1 MGFRIP
7 SLEVPT
13 CRGRLGRGDGRDTVI
28 WDTLAFKPKGV
39 RLTDSGEPRRSKSQ
53 RKRESLALQALGDS
67 LVALTSNDLARV
79 PMWPE
84 LEVAVA
90 DTRGLQRAA
99 RRRQIRYIARLL
111 REGDPDAIAEALD
124 TVRRPGRR
132 EALRQRRL
140 ERLRD
145 ELASGDRSPADLR
158 AAVPELDFQQL
169 RHLVAAARRERET
182 GQGARSERRLFR
194 FLRDSGLDAVDV
206 FGGTGH
212 IGTPPARG

>member
-1 MGFRIP
+1 MA
-7 SLEVPT
+7 
-13 CRGRLGRGDGRDTVI
+13 D
-28 WDTLAFKPKGV
+28 A
-39 RLTDSGEPRRSKSQ
+39 RS
-53 RKRESLALQALGDS
+53 
-67 LVALTSNDLARV
+67 
-79 PMWPE
+79 
-84 LEVAVA
+84 
-90 DTRGLQRAA
+90 LQRAA

-182 GQGARSERRLFR
+182 GQGTGSERRLFR

-212 IGTPPARG
+212 IGTPPTRG